1 MPNASDAPSN
11 VQTKPRARRT
21 RRVLVILALIGLTLT
36 IAAELILRA
45 FVGLGDP
52 PIYFTDDKFE
62 YAIKPGTY
70 HRFGHEIFYN
80 RYSMRSA
87 EVEPRKADPRE
98 LRFLILGDS
107 IVNGGSPTSNSELA
121 TTLLE
126 PKLTQKF
133 GRPTRVLN
141 IAQGSWGPRNVLG
154 YLEKVGSFEADGAVL
169 VLNSID
175 YGDEPTFAPLTADQP
190 TSRPI
195 LAIQEALQN
204 YLPRAIEKVLGP
216 SGPAEDDTNPPA
228 ERGNRSLDSLSALVT
243 RLREDKI
250 PLVVV
255 LHLRRTE
262 VEGKPL
268 IGHAKI
274 VERLK
279 SLGVEVIESA
289 PVFQKHYADTPPILR
304 DDAHPS
310 GPGQR
315 VLAEVLEAA
324 IDRAL
329 AQPAKG
335 RE

>member
-1 MPNASDAPSN
+1 MPTASEAPSN
-11 VQTKPRARRT
+11 VQNKPRARRV
-21 RRVLVILALIGLTLT
+21 RRVLVILALMVLGLAIT
-36 IAAELILRA
+36 AEVVLRA

-80 RYSMRSA
+80 RFSMRSA
-87 EVEPRKADPRE
+87 EIEPKKTNPRE
-98 LRFLILGDS
+98 LRVLVLGDS

-126 PKLTQKF
+126 PKLTQKL

-141 IAQGSWGPRNVLG
+141 ISQGSWGPRNVLG
-154 YLEKVGSFEADGAVL
+154 YLEKFGSFDADAAVL

-175 YGDEPTFAPLTADQP
+175 YGDEPAFTPLTAEQP
-190 TSRPI
+190 TKRPI
-195 LAIQEALQN
+195 LALQEAFQN

-216 SGPAEDDTNPPA
+216 SGPAEDDSNPPV
-228 ERGNRSLDSLSALVT
+228 ERGNRSLDSLSALVV

-255 LHLRRTE
+255 MHLRRTE

-279 SLGVEVIESA
+279 SLRVEVIESA

-329 AQPAKG
+329 AQNARG

>member
-1 MPNASDAPSN
+1 VPNASEAPSN
-11 VQTKPRARRT
+11 VQIKPRARRT
-21 RRVLVILALIGLTLT
+21 RRVLVILALLGLLLT

-62 YAIKPGTY
+62 YAVKPGTY
-70 HRFGHEIFYN
+70 RRFGHEIFYN
-80 RYSMRSA
+80 RSSMRSA
-87 EVEPRKADPRE
+87 EIEPKKTDPRE

-126 PKLTQKF
+126 PKLSQKF

-141 IAQGSWGPRNVLG
+141 ISQGSWGPRNVLG
-154 YLEKVGSFEADGAVL
+154 YLEKFGAFDADAAVL

-190 TSRPI
+190 TTRPI
-195 LAIQEALQN
+195 MALQEALQN
-204 YLPRAIEKVLGP
+204 YLPRAIEKLVGP
-216 SGPAEDDTNPPA
+216 SGPAEDDTNPPT

-243 RLREDKI
+243 RLREEKV

-255 LHLRRTE
+255 MHLRRTE
-262 VEGKPL
+262 VEGRPL

-274 VERLK
+274 TQRLK
-279 SLGVEVIESA
+279 ELGVEVIESSQ
-289 PVFQKHYADTPPILR
+289 VFQKHYADTPPILR

-315 VLAEVLEAA
+315 ILAEVLEAA

-329 AQPAKG
+329 AQPAKA
-335 RE
+335 RQ

>member
-1 MPNASDAPSN
+1 MHTASDAPSN
-11 VQTKPRARRT
+11 VQTKPRTRRT
-21 RRVLVILALIGLTLT
+21 RRVLVILAILGLILT

-62 YAIKPGTY
+62 YAVKPGTY

-80 RYSMRSA
+80 RFSMRSA
-87 EVEPRKADPRE
+87 EVEPRKTDPRE

-121 TTLLE
+121 TMLLE
-126 PKLTQKF
+126 PKLTQEF

-141 IAQGSWGPRNVLG
+141 IAQGSWGPRNMLG
-154 YLEKVGSFEADGAVL
+154 YLEKFGSFEADGAVL

-195 LAIQEALQN
+195 LAIQEGLQN
-204 YLPRAIEKVLGP
+204 YLPRAIEKILGP
-216 SGPAEDDTNPPA
+216 SGPADDDTNPPV
-228 ERGNRSLDSLSALVT
+228 ERGTRSLDSLSALVT

-250 PLVVV
+250 PLMVVM
-255 LHLRRTE
+255 HLRRTE
-262 VEGKPL
+262 VEGRPL

-279 SLGVEVIESA
+279 ALGVEVIESA

-310 GPGQR
+310 GAGQR
-315 VLAEVLEAA
+315 ILAEVLKAA
-324 IDRAL
+324 IDRVFT
-329 AQPAKG
+329 QPAKG